1 MSLRLLVGQFLGYS
15 DAALKK
21 TVKAGELI
29 EVTSDEQ
36 AT

>member
-1 MSLRLLVGQFLGYS
+1 MSMRLLAGQFLRYS
-15 DAALKK
+15 DAALNKA
-21 TVKAGELI
+21 VKAGELI